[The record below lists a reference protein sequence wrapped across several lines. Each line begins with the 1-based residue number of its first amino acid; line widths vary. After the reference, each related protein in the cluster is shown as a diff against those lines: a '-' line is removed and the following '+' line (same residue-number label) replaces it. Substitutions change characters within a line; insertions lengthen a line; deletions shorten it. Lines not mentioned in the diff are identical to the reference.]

1 MVERVG
7 INMGNL
13 KELSKKMDKNAEI
26 LKRRTDL
33 EDKAWAI
40 LGEDK
45 PDMDAFNALMDEI
58 DEEKGMD

>member
-1 MVERVG
+1 
-7 INMGNL
+7 MGNL

>member
-1 MVERVG
+1 MG